1 MILLDAPRPCRFCLL
16 DCWAISDAGEVEHP
30 CCAWWAT
37 QPEPGC
43 PACRASLQAAGQTR
57 RPASAPPPA
66 RWEPP
71 PSRTRAELDAA
82 ATVAEL

>member
-1 MILLDAPRPCRFCLL
+1 MPALEAPRPCRFCLL
-16 DCWAISDAGEVEHP
+16 DCWGTTDAGVVEHP

-43 PACRASLQAAGQTR
+43 PACRESLRAQGQTR
-57 RPASAPPPA
+57 RPSSAPPPA

-71 PSRTRAELDAA
+71 PNRRVAA
-82 ATVAEL
+82 DTVASI